1 MISQKHGVGHLR
13 IVCNNKRKGLLSYV
27 LVGGAECDQD
37 SALQALDHEVCLA
50 RRPFLPILEAR
61 KILDRLSAGSVRHGG
76 PHQNVGGLWQ
86 HTRRGEFVG
95 VAQSNF
101 CLLRI

>member
-61 KILDRLSAGSVRHGG
+61 KILDHIAAGSVRHGV
-76 PHQNVGGLWQ
+76 PDQNVLELWR
-86 HTRRGEFVG
+86 HIRRGEFVE
-95 VAQSNF
+95 AAF
-101 CLLRI
+101 R